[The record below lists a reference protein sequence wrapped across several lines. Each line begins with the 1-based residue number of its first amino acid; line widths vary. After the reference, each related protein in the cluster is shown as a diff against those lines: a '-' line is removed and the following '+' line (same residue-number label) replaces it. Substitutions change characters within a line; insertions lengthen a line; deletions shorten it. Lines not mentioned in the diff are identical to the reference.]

1 MGSSIVNRFVLDMT
15 WGCVGMKKQ
24 TVREVA
30 PKLLDLYILETLD
43 KITSADR
50 SKHLFNAAALALYV
64 SCFTLFLHI
73 SFYYYC
79 HCIYLIQLGLLLVLF
94 L

>member
-1 MGSSIVNRFVLDMT
+1 MGSSIVNGFVHDMGLCGHEKT
-15 WGCVGMKKQ
+15 NCP
-24 TVREVA
+24 EVA